1 MAAKKPAKAKAPRKS
16 ARKSEPKPSE
26 GQVAEAGQAPP
37 TRSVTDRLDAIERQA
52 IVHGWDIFPS
62 DEG

>member
-16 ARKSEPKPSE
+16 AKKSDPKPSDH
-26 GQVAEAGQAPP
+26 VAEAGQAPP

-62 DEG
+62 DEN